1 MSRRDTL
8 TAMEL
13 SRLIAA
19 LSTPAAYSFPAP
31 RIEVRQTHI
40 SVVFL
45 AGAFVYK
52 IKKPVDLGFLDFST
66 LEKRRHFCQEELR
79 LNRRLAPDVYL
90 EVVPVT
96 AGPSGPRFEGLGDA
110 LEWAVKM
117 QRLPDDANIEARLD
131 RGQLEAGVVAD
142 LAARI
147 AGFHRTAEG
156 GERIAAFGRFQV
168 VASNARENLEQVEPR
183 VGITIS
189 RPVFERLRA
198 LVEESLEQHRAL
210 IEGRAAAGVPRD
222 THGDLRLDHVYLLP
236 DRAPPADVIVID
248 CIEFNERF
256 RFADPVADMAFLV
269 MGFLS
274 RGRGDLARAFADAY
288 FRSSGDEA
296 GRALLPF
303 YVSYR
308 AAVRGKVEMVKL
320 TEPEIPQAERDAAQ
334 ARARCLWLLAL
345 SALEAPARRPALV
358 LVGGLPGSGKSSLAA
373 DLARQAG
380 FSVIRSDVVRKELA
394 GVDSTGASASGF
406 EQGIYSPE
414 WTERTYAKCLDRAKG
429 LLLAGQRVIVDASF
443 GDDRR
448 RQAFLEAAHRFGLPG
463 TLLLCRAPGETIRE
477 RLAARRGDASDA
489 DWAIHLRAAESWQEP
504 GAIAR
509 AALREIN
516 TAGSR
521 QESLAIALDALRE
534 MQLY

>member
-1 MSRRDTL
+1 
-8 TAMEL
+8 MEL
-13 SRLIAA
+13 PRLIAA
-19 LSTPAAYSFPAP
+19 LSNPAAFSYPVP

-45 AGAFVYK
+45 AGSFVYK

-66 LEKRRHFCQEELR
+66 LAKRRHFCQEELR
-79 LNRRLAPDVYL
+79 LNRRLAPEVYL
-90 EVVPVT
+90 DVVPVT
-96 AGPSGPRFEGLGDA
+96 AGPAGLRFEGQGDA

-142 LAARI
+142 LARRI
-147 AGFHRTAEG
+147 AEFHRTAEA
-156 GERIAAFGRFQV
+156 GEHIAEFGRFEI
-168 VASNARENLEQVEPR
+168 VARNARENLEQIEPR
-183 VGITIS
+183 VGTTIS

-198 LVEESLEQHRAL
+198 LVEQSLERNRAL
-210 IEGRAAAGVPRD
+210 IEARAAAGVPRD

-236 DRAPPADVIVID
+236 DRTPPADVIVID

-269 MGFLS
+269 MGFLG

-288 FRSSGDEA
+288 FRASGDEA

-308 AAVRGKVEMVKL
+308 AAVRGKVEAVKL
-320 TEPEIPQAERDAAQ
+320 DEPEIPQTERDAAQ
-334 ARARCLWLLAL
+334 ARARGLWLLAL
-345 SALEAPARRPALV
+345 SALETPIRRPALL

-373 DLARQAG
+373 DLAREAG

-394 GVDSTGASASGF
+394 GVDVNAASATGF
-406 EQGIYSPE
+406 EQGIYSTS
-414 WTERTYAKCLDRAKG
+414 WTEGTYAECLDRAQG
-429 LLLAGQRVIVDASF
+429 LLLAGERVIVDASF

-448 RQAFLEAAHRFGLPG
+448 RQTFLEAANRLGVPG
-463 TLLLCRAPGETIRE
+463 MFLLCKAPGDTIRE

-489 DWAIHLRAAESWQEP
+489 DWAIHLRAAESWQSP
-504 GAIAR
+504 GTITR

-521 QESLAIALDALRE
+521 QESLASALDALGE
-534 MQLY
+534 VQLY